1 MSIFSPFA
9 KRIKQGI
16 ASYTAKDIAFLLF
29 LIAAIFVTGY
39 ALVVVL
45 MALTSPLEF
54 KRFNHLNKI
63 NIVKTDINPSPP
75 PILSKLRKPS
85 GVVESLTFP

>member
-1 MSIFSPFA
+1 MSKIFTVNIVESLMSIFVTFA

-16 ASYTAKDIAFLLF
+16 AFYTAKDIAFLLF
-29 LIAAIFVTGY
+29 LMAVIFVTSY

-54 KRFNHLNKI
+54 KRFNPLNKI
-63 NIVKTDINPSPP
+63 NLENH
-75 PILSKLRKPS
+75 
-85 GVVESLTFP
+85 